1 MASHR
6 HRDGVK
12 MPSSHRHDDAVKLQ
26 PSRGRDRTRYH
37 TLMGAI
43 QTIAPLSKPRPAH
56 LYLCAVSSP
65 PNRQNAIWR
74 FGARVRQNAK
84 ILPARHY
91 HDLGLASLN
100 RHLAVWCRLPPKRH
114 LTIWRFGVLKP
125 AGGGRRH
132 PMQSRSGV
140 WTRPTIVAHV
150 WRLDTADICLAFG
163 HGRQLSLMS
172 GALDTAD
179 NCPSCPVQE
188 VFGKIG
194 NSDICPQCHA
204 PEAVAE

>member
-1 MASHR
+1 M
-6 HRDGVK
+6 K

-26 PSRGRDRTRYH
+26 PSCGHDSTRYH

-43 QTIAPLSKPRPAH
+43 QTIAPISKSRPAH

-65 PNRQNAIWR
+65 PNRQNATWR
-74 FGARVRQNAK
+74 FSAHIRQNAK
-84 ILPARHY
+84 SFRARHY

-125 AGGGRRH
+125 ANGEDKCHNAGGKPAAGH
-132 PMQSRSGV
+132 GGHLSGV

-150 WRLDTADICLAFG
+150 W
-163 HGRQLSLMS
+163 
-172 GALDTAD
+172 ALDTAD
-179 NCPSCPVQE
+179 NCPIARHGRQLSDSQTRQTIVHRVWPVKVRRDGQAE
-188 VFGKIG
+188 E
-194 NSDICPQCHA
+194 
-204 PEAVAE
+204 EAVAVSRWQAS